1 MSHQSRS
8 TEHLEG
14 AYRLS
19 RWSRR
24 VEGSRGRG
32 VEGSRGRGVEGAL
45 IADAHAVKRKARK
58 GLNAAG

>member
-32 VEGSRGRGVEGAL
+32 VEGAL